1 MSAGA
6 PSTVSIAMRGVDL
19 NVRIGEH
26 AWEKG
31 EPQRLALDIT
41 LQFAFADYNGRHGG
55 YIDYDPLRDFLKDLE
70 TRPHTERLE
79 TLARDILTACFALTP
94 AARVQLSMLKRDIF
108 PEMAG
113 VGLEY
118 DVTRADFGA

>member
-1 MSAGA
+1 MSNA
-6 PSTVSIAMRGVDL
+6 PSTVSITLRGVAL

-31 EPQRLALDIT
+31 EPQRLHLDIT
-41 LQFAFADYNGRHGG
+41 LEFAFADYDQRHGG
-55 YIDYDPLRDFLKDLE
+55 YIDYDPLRDFLKELE
-70 TRPHTERLE
+70 SRPHTERLE

-94 AARVQLSMLKRDIF
+94 AMRAQLSVLKPDIF
-108 PEMAG
+108 PEMQG
-113 VGLEY
+113 VGLIY

>member
-1 MSAGA
+1 MSAEA

-26 AWEKG
+26 AWEKS
-31 EPQRLALDIT
+31 EAQRLTLDIT
-41 LQFAFADYNGRHGG
+41 LKFAFADYTGRLGG
-55 YIDYDPLRDFLKDLE
+55 YVDYDPLRDFLKDLE
-70 TRPHTERLE
+70 SRPHTERLE

-94 AARVQLSMLKRDIF
+94 AARTQLSILKRDIF

-118 DVTRADFGA
+118 DVARADFGA

>member
-1 MSAGA
+1 MSNT
-6 PSTVSIAMRGVDL
+6 PSTVSIALRGIAL

-31 EPQRLALDIT
+31 EPQRLHLDIT
-41 LQFAFADYNGRHGG
+41 LAFAFADYNQRHGG
-55 YIDYDPLRDFLKDLE
+55 YIDYDPLRAFLKDLE
-70 TRPHTERLE
+70 SRPHTERLE

-94 AARVQLSMLKRDIF
+94 AARATLSILKPDIF
-108 PEMAG
+108 PEMEG
-113 VGLEY
+113 VGLVY

>member
-1 MSAGA
+1 MSET
-6 PSTVSIAMRGVDL
+6 PSTISIAMRGIDL

-31 EPQRLALDIT
+31 ETQRLALDIT
-41 LQFAFADYNGRHGG
+41 LLFALADYNGGLGG
-55 YIDYDPLRDFLKDLE
+55 YVDYDPLRDFLKDLE
-70 TRPHTERLE
+70 SRPHTERLE

-94 AARVQLSMLKRDIF
+94 AARVQLSILKRDVF

-118 DVTRADFGA
+118 DVARAEFGA

>member
-1 MSAGA
+1 MSDA
-6 PSTVSIAMRGVDL
+6 PSTVSIVLRGVAL

-31 EPQRLALDIT
+31 EPQRLHLDIT
-41 LQFAFADYNGRHGG
+41 LAFAFADYNQRHGG

-70 TRPHTERLE
+70 SRPHTERLE

-94 AARVQLSMLKRDIF
+94 ATRATLSILKPDIF
-108 PEMAG
+108 PEMDG
-113 VGLEY
+113 VGLIY
-118 DVTRADFGA
+118 DVTRAEFGA